1 MWRIQARH
9 QTVCPRC
16 RGYIK
21 VGAWIVQDPTY
32 GRKWSHAVCPRDVRI
47 PAVDLEPSTYTEYRP
62 KYDGEGNFVGMEEEV
77 TV

>member
-9 QTVCPRC
+9 QTRCPRC

-32 GRKWSHAVCPRDVRI
+32 GRKWSHAVCPADIRTLASRADKEHSARELKI
-47 PAVDLEPSTYTEYRP
+47 
-62 KYDGEGNFVGMEEEV
+62 KFGDGGKAITME
-77 TV
+77 TI